1 MTNVVKICTN
11 QSMIAWLGDPQG
23 GVNNIA
29 PLKKKGFSFPHATMK
44 NEHVSARYSF
54 ETTPLAT
61 MSC

>member
-29 PLKKKGFSFPHATMK
+29 PLKKTIQFPTRNDEK
-44 NEHVSARYSF
+44 
-54 ETTPLAT
+54 
-61 MSC
+61 